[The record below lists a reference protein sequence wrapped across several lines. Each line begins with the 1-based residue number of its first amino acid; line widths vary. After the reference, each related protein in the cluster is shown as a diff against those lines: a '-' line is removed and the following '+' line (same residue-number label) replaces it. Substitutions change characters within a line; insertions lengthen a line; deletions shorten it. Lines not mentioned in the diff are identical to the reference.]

1 MRLYMQTPSHRPQ
14 GSWASL
20 DFGIWGSPE
29 TSRQGYW
36 GMALIRYLMVACV
49 SWGFACLAWN
59 YPHFAPLCSETLCVD
74 SREEEKK
81 YPLSFPGCHSPQL
94 WVDSKVKL
102 RGMAESVLSQWRRPF
117 GFLLGSESRGL
128 LLLCGEISDT
138 EMLKTQ
144 PRQNQPWKEACQ
156 GLTPNP
162 AFPDLRSSPIPTAA
176 ATPCC
181 EPTQC
186 PSNKWPPWLL

>member
-1 MRLYMQTPSHRPQ
+1 MRLYMQTLSHRPQ

-36 GMALIRYLMVACV
+36 GMALIRYLIVACV

-81 YPLSFPGCHSPQL
+81 YTLSFPGCHSPQL
-94 WVDSKVKL
+94 WVDTKVKL
-102 RGMAESVLSQWRRPF
+102 PGMAESVLSQWRRPF
-117 GFLLGSESRGL
+117 GFLRDLKAEAFSCCVEKSQIRKCLKHSQDKISPGKRHVRASHQILPFQTSEAVL
-128 LLLCGEISDT
+128 FL
-138 EMLKTQ
+138 
-144 PRQNQPWKEACQ
+144 
-156 GLTPNP
+156 
-162 AFPDLRSSPIPTAA
+162 
-176 ATPCC
+176 
-181 EPTQC
+181 
-186 PSNKWPPWLL
+186 